1 MRKNGTDALLHRYI
15 KEIDKSLA
23 CPADGRSQI
32 LSSLKESVSTYL
44 LDHPNA
50 TYEDIT
56 QRFGTPAQVAD
67 AFPDAEGMPRAARGL
82 SLFRKVVLGVLIA
95 AVLSA
100 IVLGAVYVSDMHGFF
115 HGHYSET
122 VAYGTPPP
130 PESGVRRY

>member
-23 CPADGRSQI
+23 CPADGRSQV

-44 LDHPNA
+44 LDHSNA

-67 AFPDAEGMPRAARGL
+67 AFPDAEGMQRAARGL

-100 IVLGAVYVSDMHGFF
+100 IVLGAVYVADIHSFTHGSVIEEVG
-115 HGHYSET
+115 HG
-122 VAYGTPPP
+122 PPP
-130 PESGVRRY
+130 PVESGARRF